1 MTDKH
6 NIIALN
12 AFQRACAL
20 RNIKDETNFFR
31 KFNGNDVEIKLIV
44 NGFDCDFIKT
54 IDSFEKSLDEYIEKE
69 ANKILKKKFD
79 EQFFNILDEITEV
92 AQDLKGRINDKINGE
107 LKYDWEESEQHLK
120 GDKMKIW
127 FIQGGLYVKLST
139 RKINY

>member
-107 LKYDWEESEQHLK
+107 LKYDWEESE
-120 GDKMKIW
+120 
-127 FIQGGLYVKLST
+127 
-139 RKINY
+139 